1 MKRILIIIIII
12 LLILTNYKIN
22 EKEVFDE
29 NYDIIY
35 KKDEVGITFILE
47 NDINA
52 LLINNNDSTDIL
64 IAFFLLLKVVYTDCR
79 YFENI
84 ENCRMK
90 DKITHKPLHRDNI
103 VHVLMCFFSGFFLR
117 TCL

>member
-1 MKRILIIIIII
+1 MKKAYINHTA
-12 LLILTNYKIN
+12 LTGGS
-22 EKEVFDE
+22 
-29 NYDIIY
+29 
-35 KKDEVGITFILE
+35 KKTL
-47 NDINA
+47 